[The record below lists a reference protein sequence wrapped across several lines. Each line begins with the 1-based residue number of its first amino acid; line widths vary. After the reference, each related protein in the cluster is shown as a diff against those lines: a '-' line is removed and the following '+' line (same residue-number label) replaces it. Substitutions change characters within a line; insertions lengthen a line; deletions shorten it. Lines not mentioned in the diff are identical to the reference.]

1 MVGKK
6 KKKKR
11 EGGRKGRKDGGG
23 EGGGGG
29 RKGGCC
35 GRAVFSPEAN
45 YRCILHSFTLT
56 GIVKTHQLGYQEC
69 EALQAV
75 FTKDLSPNHI
85 AGPARYK
92 GHIAM
97 WNLSLGLLLLHL
109 NW

>member
-1 MVGKK
+1 MVG

-11 EGGRKGRKDGGG
+11 EGGREDVVV
-23 EGGGGG
+23 EHY
-29 RKGGCC
+29 
-35 GRAVFSPEAN
+35 SETN

-92 GHIAM
+92 GHTPM

-109 NW
+109 N